1 MFQVK
6 VIQVGGDSKGIVIPI
21 QICDALEIKLGSIVN
36 VEIKKVR

>member
-1 MFQVK
+1 MFQAK

-21 QICDALEIKLGSIVN
+21 QITKALEIKLGSIVN